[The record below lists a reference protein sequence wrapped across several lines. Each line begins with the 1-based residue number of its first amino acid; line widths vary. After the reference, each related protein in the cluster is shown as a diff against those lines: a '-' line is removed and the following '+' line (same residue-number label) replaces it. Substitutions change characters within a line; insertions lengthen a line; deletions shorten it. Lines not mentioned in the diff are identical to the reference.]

1 MFLGVPRV
9 VSKVLVNEC
18 TPAWFFHALPMGL
31 LTTTGCCSVTWA
43 SPSSQHL
50 SLLTT
55 QPVVLGC
62 IFPYNF
68 LKELK
73 QGCGGW
79 GDGLGSPR
87 VLLSSRAVVSLSLLC
102 HFARNACS
110 DTQVGHPY
118 NVELR
123 VTNEFRSGDGEEA
136 GKASRTNGKDRHKD
150 QARSSMPTQ

>member
-1 MFLGVPRV
+1 MTLRPYTTSSPVFLGVPTV
-9 VSKVLVNEC
+9 VSKVLMNEC
-18 TPAWFFHALPMGL
+18 TPAWFLHVLPMGL
-31 LTTTGCCSVTWA
+31 LTTTGCCSVIWS
-43 SPSSQHL
+43 SPSLQCP

-55 QPVVLGC
+55 QPVVPGC

-73 QGCGGW
+73 QGCEG
-79 GDGLGSPR
+79 GDGLSSPR

-118 NVELR
+118 NVEPGAQ
-123 VTNEFRSGDGEEA
+123 S
-136 GKASRTNGKDRHKD
+136 H
-150 QARSSMPTQ
+150 Q